1 MNGRIF
7 TGAAAMALGMIF
19 TATLA
24 FSQAPAGEPQSPGWF
39 LQGSAP
45 DPGGRLVV
53 GPGGRVIP
61 TAGGAGGGRGGPLAA
76 IPVPAAGGV
85 PGCNHSPLCG
95 NRLGGA
101 RSALQR
107 VEWKQTMG
115 YTYAYPVDLPEVGG
129 GVSAVQI
136 DSKGNMWV
144 FQRSAA

>member
-7 TGAAAMALGMIF
+7 TSAAAMALAMIF
-19 TATLA
+19 TASAA
-24 FSQAPAGEPQSPGWF
+24 FSQAPAAGPESPGWF
-39 LQGSAP
+39 LQESAP

-61 TAGGAGGGRGGPLAA
+61 ATTGPGGGRAA
-76 IPVPAAGGV
+76 IPAPAAGSV
-85 PGCNHSPLCG
+85 PACSHSPLCG

-115 YTYAYPVDLPEVGG
+115 YTYAYPVD
-129 GVSAVQI
+129 
-136 DSKGNMWV
+136 
-144 FQRSAA
+144 